1 MPTERPGTAEDS
13 GFTLLEVLVAIVV
26 IGTVM
31 TAVAP
36 FLVQSLALADQQ
48 RDKQVAIQVANDA
61 LERVRALAPASLP
74 AGRSKDAIAKQ
85 WDKRPRGLDGNQRSV
100 DSYLTAAQLSSATS
114 LADTATDGLKA
125 PLPTSPYVV
134 TVNGKAYAQNWYIG
148 VCYQA
153 KAQTGPIGD
162 CGAAVA
168 PVPFYRVVVAV
179 TWTHRSCPASAC
191 VYLATT
197 LVSKGDDPVF
207 DLKRP
212 APTVVDPPAQ
222 SGYVATAASLQVTS
236 TGGRLPLTWTAT
248 GLPPGLTMSSSALIS
263 GTPTTAGTYTVVV
276 RVTDR
281 DARTDDTTF
290 TWTVVQP
297 PALTNPGTQTSRTGT
312 AVSLTVA
319 GTGGVTPFVWS
330 ATNLPA
336 GLTINAATGLISGT
350 PTTAQTLTTTV
361 TLTDA
366 GKPTARTATVSFSWR
381 VLTPVKLDPIGT
393 VTVSQGTTGSNF
405 TPTARDGLPPYTWAT
420 TNMPAGV
427 SMNPGTG
434 AVTGTFTNGTRW
446 ITGITVTD
454 SAGGVASITVV
465 VNVTATVKVTA
476 PNPSSPDQSTALN
489 VTPTLTTA
497 TATGGTA
504 PYTWTAAGLPTG
516 LSLSTAGVISG
527 KPTVKGTSV
536 VTFTAKDA
544 ANRYAYLMFTWTVT

>member
-1 MPTERPGTAEDS
+1 MPTERPRTAGDS

-36 FLVQSLALADQQ
+36 FLVRSLALADQQ

-61 LERVRALAPASLP
+61 LERVRALAPSSLP
-74 AGRSKDAIAKQ
+74 TGRSQDAVTKQ
-85 WDKRPRGLDGNQRSV
+85 WAKRPPGV
-100 DSYLTAAQLSSATS
+100 DAYLTSTQLSSAKG
-114 LADTATDGLKA
+114 LAVTATDGVKA

-148 VCYQA
+148 LCYQA
-153 KAQTGPIGD
+153 KALSGQPIGD
-162 CGAAVA
+162 CGTTVTT
-168 PVPFYRVVVAV
+168 VPFYRVVVAV

-191 VYLATT
+191 VYLAST
-197 LVSKGDDPVF
+197 LVSMGDDPVF

-222 SGYVATAASLQVTS
+222 SSYVATAASLQITS
-236 TGGRLPLTWTAT
+236 TGGRLPLTWTVT

-297 PALTNPGTQTSRTGT
+297 PALTNPGTQTNRTGT
-312 AVSLTVA
+312 AVSLTLTP
-319 GTGGVTPFVWS
+319 TGGFTPFVWS

-350 PTTAQTLTTTV
+350 PTTAQTMATTV

-381 VLTPVKLDPIGT
+381 VLTPVTLDPIGT
-393 VTVSQGTTGSNF
+393 VSVSQGTTGSNF
-405 TPTARDGLPPYTWAT
+405 TPTARGGLLPYTWAT

-427 SMNPGTG
+427 TMNPSTG
-434 AVTGTFTNGTRW
+434 AVSGTFTNGTRW

-454 SAGGVASITVV
+454 SAGGVASITVI

-476 PNPSSPDQSTALN
+476 PNPSTPDQSTALN
-489 VTPTLTTA
+489 ATPTLTTA
-497 TATGGTA
+497 TASGGTA

-527 KPTVKGTSV
+527 KPTVKGTYV